1 MHELM
6 PRTLHDTAPL
16 FEQHEERASRCRQ
29 RRTDQSHKH
38 TSSIFIDDEH
48 FHSQSRVLVA
58 FSLTSLGSTALGVGD
73 TRVSPPFTMRS
84 PTRSHRHQQIRA

>member
-1 MHELM
+1 
-6 PRTLHDTAPL
+6 
-16 FEQHEERASRCRQ
+16 
-29 RRTDQSHKH
+29 
-38 TSSIFIDDEH
+38 
-48 FHSQSRVLVA
+48 LVA